1 MEENIFSSVNEDP
14 IIRPMNP
21 SEAIVENPAKITVIG
36 VGGGGCNMVNH
47 MINEGI
53 HKINLIAANTDSQ
66 VLYNSKAPY
75 KVQLGTELTRG
86 LGAGMEPEIGR
97 DAALESF
104 DELKEHFKGSDIVFI
119 AAGLGGGTGTGAS
132 SIVAQAAKEAGALTV
147 AVVTIP
153 FKWEGR
159 KRASL
164 AQEGLIGLK
173 KHSDSIIVVHNDKV
187 LEIGGQ
193 HIGMKESFKMVDG
206 VLYQAVSGMSG
217 IILKTGDSD
226 INTDF
231 ADVKKV
237 MEHKGMAMMGMGDA
251 TGESAG
257 EKALQQAI
265 SSPLLSN
272 MSIVGSKGL
281 LVHFKV
287 HPNVSMFTIG
297 NIMESIHD
305 IIDDD
310 ADIIWGTTTN
320 EDIEED
326 RVKITIIA
334 TGFKDNVD
342 EIFDYSSTNKEKNNI
357 ITPQVEKDE
366 EYLDIP
372 PLMRRY
378 ETKFTL

>member
-1 MEENIFSSVNEDP
+1 MENNIFTNINETP

-21 SEAIVENPAKITVIG
+21 SESIVENPAKITVIG
-36 VGGGGCNMVNH
+36 VGGGGCNMINH

-53 HKINLIAANTDSQ
+53 YKINLIAANTDNQ
-66 VLYNSKAPY
+66 VLTNSKAPY
-75 KVQLGTELTRG
+75 KIQLGNELTRG

-97 DAALESF
+97 DAALESY
-104 DELKEHFKGSDIVFI
+104 DEIKESFKESDIVFI

-132 SIVAQAAKEAGALTV
+132 AIVAQAAKDAGALTV

-164 AQEGLIGLK
+164 AQEGLVSLK
-173 KHSDSIIVVHNDKV
+173 KHSDSIIVIHNDKV

-217 IILKTGDSD
+217 IILKAGDSD

-237 MEHKGMAMMGMGDA
+237 MTHKGMAMMGMGDA
-251 TGESAG
+251 SGDNAG
-257 EKALQQAI
+257 EVALEQAI
-265 SSPLLSN
+265 SSPLLSH
-272 MSIVGSKGL
+272 MSIDGSKGL

-287 HPNVSMFTIG
+287 HPNVSMFVIG
-297 NIMESIHD
+297 NIMEAIHE

-310 ADIIWGTTTN
+310 ADIIWGTTTS
-320 EDIEED
+320 EDLEED

-342 EIFDYSSTNKEKNNI
+342 AIFEEQKAKEKVKAPLQS
-357 ITPQVEKDE
+357 TKQE
-366 EYLDIP
+366 EDYLDVP
-372 PLMRRY
+372 PFMRRY
-378 ETKFTL
+378 ETKYSL

>member
-1 MEENIFSSVNEDP
+1 
-14 IIRPMNP
+14 
-21 SEAIVENPAKITVIG
+21 
-36 VGGGGCNMVNH
+36 

-53 HKINLIAANTDSQ
+53 YKINLIAANTDNQ
-66 VLYNSKAPY
+66 VLTNSKAPY
-75 KVQLGTELTRG
+75 KIQLGNELTRG

-97 DAALESF
+97 DAALESY
-104 DELKEHFKGSDIVFI
+104 DEIKESFKESDIVFI

-132 SIVAQAAKEAGALTV
+132 AIVAQAAKDAGALTV

-164 AQEGLIGLK
+164 AQEGLVSLK
-173 KHSDSIIVVHNDKV
+173 KHSDSIIVIHNDKV

-217 IILKTGDSD
+217 IILKAGDSD

-237 MEHKGMAMMGMGDA
+237 MTHKGMAMMGMGDA
-251 TGESAG
+251 SGENAG
-257 EKALQQAI
+257 EIALEQAI
-265 SSPLLSN
+265 SSPLLSH
-272 MSIVGSKGL
+272 MSINGSKGL

-297 NIMESIHD
+297 NIMEAIHE
-305 IIDDD
+305 IIDED
-310 ADIIWGTTTN
+310 ADIIWGTTTS
-320 EDIEED
+320 EDLEED

-342 EIFDYSSTNKEKNNI
+342 AIFEEQKTQEKVKVP
-357 ITPQVEKDE
+357 TQSVKQE
-366 EYLDIP
+366 EDYLDVP
-372 PLMRRY
+372 PFMRRY
-378 ETKFTL
+378 ETKYSL